1 MKFRQFRVAL
11 FGSLLLCSSAAATD
25 LDALVRVLIPAFM
38 AQNFAAVCLAK
49 NSRFLAE
56 LKDGPAAV
64 SAFADRVKQ
73 RVTAGLSESEA
84 EKVRVT
90 AADTARQVAS
100 HELERLNRQQIG
112 SDSSLETWCD
122 RSAKPFVLEAL
133 RRHEENR
140 QEFNKILED
149 AKR

>member
-1 MKFRQFRVAL
+1 MKYRQSAVAL
-11 FGSLLLCSSAAATD
+11 LSALAFCSSAAAKD

-56 LKDGPAAV
+56 LKDGLAAV
-64 SAFADRVKQ
+64 SAFAERVKQ
-73 RVTAGLSESEA
+73 RVTADLSESEA

-90 AADTARQVAS
+90 AADTARRVAS
-100 HELERLNRQQIG
+100 HELERLHRQPVG
-112 SDSSLETWCD
+112 SDPSLEVWCN
-122 RSAKPFVLEAL
+122 RSAKPFILEAV
-133 RRHEENR
+133 RRHEENP
-140 QEFNKILED
+140 QEFEKVLDD